1 MSLAERHHQPLFA
14 DRGTRDPQCIAPL
27 PHAVLHTSARA
38 ALAIIVLKIV
48 PGSRPPNSMLSP
60 NGLQPLLHVLTASFA
75 IVNALNVFD
84 FAFLLYLRR
93 LEGGGMF

>member
-1 MSLAERHHQPLFA
+1 MERHHQPLSA
-14 DRGTRDPQCIAPL
+14 DRGTGASALHRSPR
-27 PHAVLHTSARA
+27 AVLHTSARA
-38 ALAIIVLKIV
+38 ALAVIVLKIV
-48 PGSRPPNSMLSP
+48 PGSRPPNSVPSP
-60 NGLQPLLHVLTASFA
+60 KGLQPRLHVLAASFA